1 MEGITR
7 DRGAKLNKHR
17 KREYMKE
24 NDFRLFIFSVPQG
37 EDSYVNRA
45 CLYFDTTIISY
56 IFGFTE
62 YSERE
67 EDGMTF
73 YDFYDGTKLLGCV
86 QVFPDMLVAE
96 EVR

>member
-24 NDFRLFIFSVPQG
+24 NDFRLFIFFTLRG
-37 EDSYVNRA
+37 EDSYVKCA
-45 CLYFDTTIISY
+45 SLYFGTTIISS

-62 YSERE
+62 YRERE

-73 YDFYDGTKLLGCV
+73 YDFCDGTKLLGCV
-86 QVFPDMLVAE
+86 QVFPDMLIAE